1 MNKIIF
7 FDNTHY
13 VERKY
18 ISRAGACLDIASTVN
33 VADLVKVELVT
44 MEYEYEGRLL
54 KIFQNLKLFLQ
65 LLHRLRQTH
74 KLAAITLL
82 ILSEA
87 FAS

>member
-18 ISRAGACLDIASTVN
+18 IPCAGACLVIASTVN
-33 VADLVKVELVT
+33 VADLVKVEFDA

-65 LLHRLRQTH
+65 LFHRFR
-74 KLAAITLL
+74 
-82 ILSEA
+82 
-87 FAS
+87 